1 MMKTQKMINLD
12 HQSLEAAKKIHNF
25 SAWVRHQLW
34 MKEHDHDATRTLQ
47 RYQALVKAV
56 INLEDAELRQSIMD
70 QYKTN
75 LDQKTLEEFE

>member
-12 HQSLEAAKKIHNF
+12 RQSLEAAKKIPNF
-25 SAWVRHQLW
+25 SKWVRHQLW
-34 MKEHDHDATRTLQ
+34 MKENNHDSSRTLQ

-56 INLEDAELRQSIMD
+56 VNLEDVELRQSIMD